1 MQSSSQIVTINKATF
16 ILQAV
21 CPSCHP
27 TNSVRALNENRAL
40 KENEV
45 GKAINNNSAY
55 IVDDRFSAL
64 QCYVDVREDWN

>member
-1 MQSSSQIVTINKATF
+1 MKI
-16 ILQAV
+16 
-21 CPSCHP
+21 
-27 TNSVRALNENRAL
+27 RAL